1 MSFIAELKRRNVV
14 KVAVLYVV
22 AAWLLLQVA
31 DVLSSLLPVPDWTG
45 SLVFIL
51 LVLGFPPAVIFSWVY
66 EITPEGIRREK
77 DVDRSQSITHQTGR
91 KINILMIVLLIVAIG
106 VMIVTRVWQP
116 ATPDAAVAV
125 SGTPKVATAPIEGG
139 HETGSPS
146 PGVPALSIAVLPF
159 VNMSSD
165 PEQEYFSDGLSEE
178 LLNLLT
184 QVPELTVASRTSA
197 FSFKGKEATIAEI
210 AGTLNVAHILEGSV
224 RKSGDHVR
232 ITAQLIDTKR
242 DVHLWSETW
251 DRQMGDVFAIQDEI
265 AAAVADQLKVTLL
278 GHNPEAAE
286 TDPEAYNLYLKA
298 RHLSRQASKEGMS
311 QAIDVYKQVLGIAP
325 DYAPAWVGLAVAYT
339 NMAGTRTI
347 DRDEGY
353 AEAKAA
359 TDQALAVDPDNAEAL
374 AILGWIARQVDGDF
388 AKSAAYYRKA
398 LALAPNN
405 IRVLNGSAV
414 LLQDLGRIDESIRVY
429 RVLVQRD
436 PLSAIAHN
444 NLASGYYAAGD
455 LEAAKA
461 QLDEALTLSPDMIL
475 ARIWRARIHAMQ
487 GEYEEALD
495 AFSGV
500 ADLTGDEGYRL
511 TAEAGA
517 FPEMGRTE
525 EGDRALE
532 ELERGYGKTFT
543 GAIVVFNLRRGN
555 VDRAIDWLEKE
566 AEWYGPSGLTFVKY
580 DPAVAALRDE
590 PRVQALLEKYGLTDA
605 QLAKIE
611 FHVQVPD

>member
-51 LVLGFPPAVIFSWVY
+51 LVLGFPPAIIFSWVY

-77 DVDRSQSITHQTGR
+77 DVDRSQSITPETGR
-91 KINILMIVLLIVAIG
+91 KINILMIVLLIVAIA

-116 ATPDAAVAV
+116 ATPGPAVAV
-125 SGTPKVATAPIEGG
+125 TGAPEGTTAPDEGG
-139 HETGSPS
+139 QETGSLT
-146 PGVPALSIAVLPF
+146 PGIPPLSIAVLPF

-197 FSFKGKEATIAEI
+197 FSFKGKEATVGEI
-210 AGTLNVAHILEGSV
+210 AAALNVAHILEGSV
-224 RKSGDHVR
+224 RKSGNQIR
-232 ITAQLIDTKR
+232 ITAQLIDTTR

-251 DRQMGDVFAIQDEI
+251 DRQMGDVFVIQDEI
-265 AAAVADQLKVTLL
+265 AAAVTDQLKVTLL
-278 GHNPEAAE
+278 GHGPEAAE
-286 TDPEAYNLYLKA
+286 TDPETYNLYLRA
-298 RHLSRQASKEGMS
+298 RHLERQGSKEGMS
-311 QAIDVYKQVLGIAP
+311 QAVDLYEKALGIDP
-325 DYAPAWVGLAVAYT
+325 EYAPAWVGLAVAYT

-374 AILGWIARQVDGDF
+374 AILGWIARQFDGDF
-388 AKSAAYYRKA
+388 AKSADYYRKA

-414 LLQDLGRIDESIRVY
+414 LLQDLGRIDESLRVY
-429 RVLVQRD
+429 RELARRD
-436 PLSAIAHN
+436 PLSTTAHH
-444 NLASGYYAAGD
+444 NLAIGYFAAGD

-475 ARIWRARIHAMQ
+475 ARIWRARIYAMQ
-487 GEYEEALD
+487 GEYQQALD
-495 AFSGV
+495 AFNAV

-511 TAEAGA
+511 AAEAGN

-532 ELERGYGKTFT
+532 ELERDYGKEFT
-543 GAIVVFNLRRGN
+543 GPIIVFNLRRGN
-555 VDRAIDWLEKE
+555 VDRAIDWLEKG
-566 AEWYGPSGLTFVKY
+566 AEWYGPSGLTFVKF
-580 DPAVAALRDE
+580 DPAVAALRDQ

-611 FHVQVPD
+611 FQVQVPD